1 MFYGGVQNTFAR
13 YSDVSPDQSRIV
25 ICGESYSPQNFVD
38 RTTQGY
44 MLMVNSTD
52 GSYIWGKYYQ
62 NKAVNATDY
71 MGLFYSCKFVSDQKL
86 IISGQV
92 NFFKP
97 FIGVMNATDGSFIEG
112 TLFSSTET
120 K

>member
-1 MFYGGVQNTFAR
+1 VQNTLVR
-13 YSDVSPDQSRIV
+13 YSDVSPDQTRIV
-25 ICGESYSPQNFVD
+25 FCGESYSPQNFVD
-38 RTTQGY
+38 RTIQAY
-44 MLMVNSTD
+44 MMMVNSTD

-62 NKAVNATDY
+62 NNVANATDY

-97 FIGVMNATDGSFIEG
+97 FIGVMNASDGTFIEG
-112 TLFSSTET
+112 TLFSSTEA

>member
-1 MFYGGVQNTFAR
+1 
-13 YSDVSPDQSRIV
+13 
-25 ICGESYSPQNFVD
+25 
-38 RTTQGY
+38 
-44 MLMVNSTD
+44 MVNATD

-62 NKAVNATDY
+62 NMPSKATNY
-71 MGLFYSCKFVSDQKL
+71 LGLIYGCKFVSDQKL

-97 FIGVMNATDGSFIEG
+97 FIGVMNATDGTFIEG
-112 TLFSSTET
+112 TLFASDLP

>member
-1 MFYGGVQNTFAR
+1 M
-13 YSDVSPDQSRIV
+13 SPDQERIV
-25 ICGESYSPQNFVD
+25 ICGESYAPQNFVD
-38 RTTQGY
+38 RSIQGFI
-44 MLMVNSTD
+44 MMVNSTD

-62 NKAVNATDY
+62 NKAKNATDY
-71 MGLFYSCKFVSDQKL
+71 LGLFYGCKFVSDQKL

-97 FIGVMNATDGSFIEG
+97 FVGTMNAADGNFIEG
-112 TLFSSTET
+112 TLFASDQP